1 MNNIELEA
9 QFKVISQLNNSLDAI
24 VELKK
29 LNKEYKKSYFY
40 KMTKMS
46 IYDAYKAS
54 LNFKLSKIIMRIH
67 SFSNVEDLSL
77 FINELINNIDEDT
90 LNIFL
95 EKLSNVLSMSEI
107 EKYSKQLENSIE
119 KLKIK

>member
-29 LNKEYKKSYFY
+29 LNKEYKKSDFY

>member
-29 LNKEYKKSYFY
+29 LNKEYKKSDFY
-40 KMTKMS
+40 KITKMS

-107 EKYSKQLENSIE
+107 EKYSKQLGDSIE

>member
-29 LNKEYKKSYFY
+29 LNKEYKKSDFY

-107 EKYSKQLENSIE
+107 EKYSKQLEDSIE

>member
-29 LNKEYKKSYFY
+29 LNKEYKKSDFY

-46 IYDAYKAS
+46 IYDAYKVS
-54 LNFKLSKIIMRIH
+54 LNFKLSRIIIKLH
-67 SFSNVEDLSL
+67 SLSNVEDLSI

-90 LNIFL
+90 LNLFFEKISNILSISEL
-95 EKLSNVLSMSEI
+95 EKYN
-107 EKYSKQLENSIE
+107 KQLGESIE